1 MQTETLYE
9 AFLDDGTCLGIGTQ
23 EELIALADDGI
34 LPPREELTLKLVGT
48 FAK

>member
-9 AFLDDGTCLGIGTQ
+9 AFLGDDCLGIGTQ
-23 EELIALADDGI
+23 EELFALSDDGI

-48 FAK
+48 FRK